1 MRTERARR
9 ENQLHRMRHSQL
21 YRWWH
26 QMPDGLARIQAMHW
40 FGEWTGART
49 RITAATR
56 APCLRFGSGSAEEAY
71 ERYTDFL
78 ELVFHPG
85 APGQQPRPIS
95 APLAPEPAIEE
106 AAETAD

>member
-1 MRTERARR
+1 MDRRTDPYHGSDQGA
-9 ENQLHRMRHSQL
+9 
-21 YRWWH
+21 
-26 QMPDGLARIQAMHW
+26 MPPG
-40 FGEWTGART
+40 
-49 RITAATR
+49 
-56 APCLRFGSGSAEEAY
+56 FGSGSAEEAY